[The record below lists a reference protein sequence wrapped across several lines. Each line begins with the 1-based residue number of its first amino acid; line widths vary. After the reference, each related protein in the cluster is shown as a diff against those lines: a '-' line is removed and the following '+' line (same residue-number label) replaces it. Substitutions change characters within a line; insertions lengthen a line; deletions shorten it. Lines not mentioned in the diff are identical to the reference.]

1 MFFLTY
7 IELGD
12 NMIDILNEYMANI
25 KVEINNLYNMHFNI
39 VGSSFFEVHKKL
51 EEYIKKFSLFYDEIA
66 QRIKMLNGYPLTN
79 LIKIEELSQIKS
91 MQSRDYTGDMVKDV
105 LENDFTYL
113 KDYSKDLINYFSKE
127 NDIYTSHML
136 LEIMSYLEKEAWMIK
151 MSRK

>member
-1 MFFLTY
+1 
-7 IELGD
+7 
-12 NMIDILNEYMANI
+12 MIDILNEYMANI

>member
-1 MFFLTY
+1 
-7 IELGD
+7 
-12 NMIDILNEYMANI
+12 MIDILNEYMANI

-39 VGSSFFEVHKKL
+39 VGSSFFEVHKNL
-51 EEYIKKFSLFYDEIA
+51 EEYIQKFSLFYDEIA